1 MGRLFRR
8 IKGGWVL
15 FWGIVA
21 SLTLGTLAMLFGILD
36 RSGRITFRICQ
47 AWCWVALTIGFVRL
61 KVRGRE
67 KIKKGQSYVIVSNHQ
82 SLYDIPVLMNG
93 LNIQFRWVIKKE
105 ILKIPFFGWGLYL
118 GRHVFI
124 DRSNTKKSIKS
135 MRQAMRR
142 LPSGVSVYIFAE
154 GTRTPDGQ
162 VQEFKKGGFLM
173 ALSGK
178 TPVLPVTI
186 NGSWKFM
193 PDRSTMS
200 FTPGPIEVVVGD
212 PIDTSDYKTKNLD
225 ELVEKTR
232 NAVIAN
238 LNLDYPEK
246 RANAPDRQSSP
257 R

>member
-8 IKGGWVL
+8 VKGGWVL

-21 SLTLGTLAMLFGILD
+21 TICVGPLIMLFGMLD
-36 RSGRITFRICQ
+36 RSGRIAFRLCQ
-47 AWCWVALTIGFVRL
+47 VWCWVALTIGFVRL
-61 KVRGRE
+61 RVRGRE

-105 ILKIPFFGWGLYL
+105 ILKIPIFGWGLYY
-118 GRHVFI
+118 GRNVFI

-142 LPSGVSVYIFAE
+142 LPAGVSVYIFAE

-162 VQEFKKGGFLM
+162 VQEFKKGGFMM
-173 ALSGK
+173 ALSGN
-178 TPVLPVTI
+178 TPVLPVTV

-193 PDRSTMS
+193 SDRSTMS

-212 PIDTSDYKTKNLD
+212 PIDTSGYKTKNLD

-232 NAVIAN
+232 NAVVAN
-238 LNLDYPEK
+238 LNPEFPEK
-246 RANAPDRQSSP
+246 RVDEAAG
-257 R
+257 